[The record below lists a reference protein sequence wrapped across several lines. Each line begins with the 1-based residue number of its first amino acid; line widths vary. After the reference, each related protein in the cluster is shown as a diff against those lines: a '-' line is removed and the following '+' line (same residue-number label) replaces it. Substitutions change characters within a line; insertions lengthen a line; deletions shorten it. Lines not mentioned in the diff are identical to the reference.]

1 MCCCATAVCPRT
13 AWRTTGPGKR
23 EPPGRGGGYPAVTGS
38 VVVIAVVPFT
48 RLVHIFSAPWFSLFR
63 PYDA

>member
-1 MCCCATAVCPRT
+1 M
-13 AWRTTGPGKR
+13 
-23 EPPGRGGGYPAVTGS
+23 
-38 VVVIAVVPFT
+38 IAVVPFT